1 MPIFSVPL
9 INQQFIIKTIVIDS
23 KNTSENELK
32 EYLKSDNITGHNR
45 SIADALFDTGAT
57 KSCITEKLA
66 EKLNLIP
73 ISKTIITGASGKKNS
88 DIFIVYLCIPVYRDN
103 KKHYEVIETDV
114 LSCFSTI
121 GEENNF
127 DVILGM
133 DILKNMIFQYTPT
146 QLTIGF

>member
-66 EKLNLIP
+66 EKLNLIS
-73 ISKTIITGASGKKNS
+73 ISKTIITGASGKKIQIYS
-88 DIFIVYLCIPVYRDN
+88 
-103 KKHYEVIETDV
+103 
-114 LSCFSTI
+114 
-121 GEENNF
+121 
-127 DVILGM
+127 
-133 DILKNMIFQYTPT
+133 
-146 QLTIGF
+146 